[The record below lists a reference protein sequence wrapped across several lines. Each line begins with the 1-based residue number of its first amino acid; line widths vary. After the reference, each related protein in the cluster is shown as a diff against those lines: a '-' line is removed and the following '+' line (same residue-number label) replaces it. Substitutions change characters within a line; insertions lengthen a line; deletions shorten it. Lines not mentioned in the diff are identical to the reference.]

1 MSDFGVGTGG
11 MSMRRLSDSDAEALI
26 AGGRVDGVPAA
37 LDAMLSTMRERAESV
52 QGIPISGALSEFI
65 IKGNLSAIAA
75 GAGTFRASPG
85 RFGPTA
91 KRAAAAF
98 AIVPAKILIGASIAA
113 AAVGGAQAFSIVDV
127 PLLPDP
133 GPQVVTS
140 VPVVTVP
147 AETSDEPATT
157 VATTATSVLPSTQ
170 ATETDTTAATA
181 VPASAQATETDTTT
195 PVRPPMN
202 QDAVSS
208 RPTLPTQAAVEG
220 IPGCEFGQNTSARPD
235 SPGHAEAP
243 SLDPCAAG
251 TPGGIDNGPPVLVEP
266 TGGVGAPASI
276 PASNGASPPAGA
288 PGQSAGDNSGNGA
301 GNSNGAAPAPAPN
314 SGQGGNAGAD
324 DVGLGNASTDPPR
337 SSGQGRTPPG
347 D

>member
-26 AGGRVDGVPAA
+26 AGDRVDGVPTA

-65 IKGNLSAIAA
+65 IKGDLSAIAA

-113 AAVGGAQAFSIVDV
+113 AAVGGAQAFGIVDV

-147 AETSDEPATT
+147 AETSDESTTT

-170 ATETDTTAATA
+170 
-181 VPASAQATETDTTT
+181 PTETDTTT

-202 QDAVSS
+202 QDSVSS